1 MSSTEPIDQDRAPYA
16 DAMRAYGEGPW
27 IRVHVPGHMGD
38 PKRHPLLAEWFG
50 DRVLELD
57 VPPLIEGV
65 DITPDPTPITQAQ
78 ALAAHAWGAAQT
90 WFLTNGGSQAN
101 HLAVMCARQL
111 GETLV
116 VQRSVH
122 SSVVDALVLAGLH
135 SAFVHPSV
143 DDHLGIAHGVTAAD
157 LSAALDAN
165 PDAAAAHLITPSYF
179 GSVSDVAALAEVAH
193 DHGVP
198 LIVDEAWGAH
208 FGFHPALPANALS
221 KGADLVCSSTHK
233 LGGSLTQSAMLH
245 LGAGPFAKQLEPMV
259 VRGLHT
265 VQSTSTS
272 GILLASLDLARR
284 QLATG
289 QAGIGES
296 VAVADEIRARIRA
309 RGRFRIA
316 SDDFLEFPDVVAVDP
331 LRVAIDTSA
340 GGISGVRASKLLI
353 NEHKIHV
360 EVATGAAIVMVIGAG
375 SAPDV
380 DRIVDALHAL
390 PEEGDSTG
398 AEHTALKVPP
408 PGESRMTVRQAFFS
422 PVEVVG
428 VEAAVGRV
436 SADTLAAYPPG
447 IPNVLPGEVITAEL
461 VDFFRGTTAH
471 GGYVRGAV
479 DRAVTGFR
487 VVSDQHSDQIWKES

>member
-1 MSSTEPIDQDRAPYA
+1 MSIEAQDPDFGDQDRAPYA
-16 DAMRAYGEGPW
+16 EAMRAYGEGPW
-27 IRVHVPGHMGD
+27 VRVHVPGHMGD
-38 PKRHPLLAEWFG
+38 PSRHPLLAEWFG

-65 DITPDPTPITQAQ
+65 DITPDPTPIVQSQ
-78 ALAAHAWGAAQT
+78 RLAAQAWGASRT

-111 GETLV
+111 GQTLV

-122 SSVVDALVLAGLH
+122 SSVVDALVLAGLRA
-135 SAFVHPSV
+135 AFVHPSV
-143 DDHLGIAHGVTAAD
+143 DDHLGISHGVTAQD
-157 LSAALDAN
+157 LSEALDAS

-179 GSVSDVAALAEVAH
+179 GAVSDVAALAEVAH

-208 FGFHPALPANALS
+208 FGFHPALPRNALS
-221 KGADLVCSSTHK
+221 QGADLVCSSTHK

-245 LGAGPFAKQLEPMV
+245 LGAGPFAKVLEPMV

-289 QAGIGES
+289 TARIGES
-296 VAVADEIRARIRA
+296 VAVADEIRTRIRA
-309 RGRFRIA
+309 HGRFRVA
-316 SDDFLEFPDVVAVDP
+316 SDDFGKFPDVVAVDP

-340 GGISGVRASKLLI
+340 GGISGLRASKVLI

-375 SAPDV
+375 SAPSV

-390 PEEGDSTG
+390 PEEGAG
-398 AEHTALKVPP
+398 EEHAALRVPP
-408 PGESRMTVRQAFFS
+408 PGESRMTVRRAFFS
-422 PVEVVG
+422 PVEVVPTQQ
-428 VEAAVGRV
+428 AVGRV

-447 IPNVLPGEVITAEL
+447 IPNVLPGEVITQEL
-461 VDFFRGTTAH
+461 VDFFLGTAAH
-471 GGYVRGAV
+471 GGYVRGSV
-479 DRAVTGFR
+479 DRGVTGLR
-487 VVSDQHSDQIWKES
+487 VVCESPAQH